1 MLYKLIGA
9 LIIVVAGT
17 IAFLAL
23 QEEGNPLH
31 ALKKDKKA
39 AEVCVQLTPAQ
50 QLAKMI
56 NDDFQALAQSGELPA
71 QWGSIATVE
80 FRMNSELARA
90 ILGKQR
96 PHIQRVKDGKSYLEL
111 EVMDLPD
118 EENPGVIIQA
128 SLFDIKSKNKIFEIG
143 RTYTMNDLNKVAP
156 PEKKVPAKAG
166 APAQGQQPPSQ
177 TAASGSN
184 PQQPPTATN
193 SNNQNQQQQQ
203 QTPPQSNSHAV
214 PASGAAPAA
223 TAQGA
228 STK

>member
-39 AEVCVQLTPAQ
+39 AEACVQLTPAQ

-56 NDDFQALAQSGELPA
+56 NDDFQSLAQNGELPA

-118 EENPGVIIQA
+118 EENPGIIIQA

-166 APAQGQQPPSQ
+166 TPTQGQQPQSQ
-177 TAASGSN
+177 TAGASSN
-184 PQQPPTATN
+184 QQQPTAAN
-193 SNNQNQQQQQ
+193 SNNQNSQQQATQQ
-203 QTPPQSNSHAV
+203 SAPKNNV
-214 PASGAAPAA
+214 PTSGAAPSA

-228 STK
+228 VTK